1 MNYLAH
7 SMISMEIDERLE
19 KSKITLYGNFTGDFY
34 KGKIEKRDLPERLRE
49 GVVLHRLIDSI
60 TDREDN
66 FLNMFLSEKFGI
78 FKGIVSDIIIDH
90 FVSKRFYSIFNENI
104 NDMEKKVLYT
114 IRTYKK
120 YFPEKFNDTFEW
132 ICRNKV
138 MSSYSN
144 LEFLERVFIGMSKR
158 IKRGE
163 RLLSAVDEIKKNYDE
178 FEENSLKEFL
188 YVKEKSINKF
198 LNK

>member
-7 SMISMEIDERLE
+7 SMISLEIDEKLE
-19 KSKITLYGNFTGDFY
+19 KTKTTLYGNFSGDFY
-34 KGKIEKRDLPERLRE
+34 KGRIEGIKLSENLKE
-49 GVVLHRLIDSI
+49 GVILHRIIDSI
-60 TDREDN
+60 ADGDDN
-66 FLNMFLSEKFGI
+66 YLNNILSKEFGI

-90 FVSKRFYSIFNENI
+90 FISKRFYSIFNENI

-120 YFPEKFNDTFEW
+120 YFPEKFNDIFEW

>member
-1 MNYLAH
+1 
-7 SMISMEIDERLE
+7 
-19 KSKITLYGNFTGDFY
+19 
-34 KGKIEKRDLPERLRE
+34 
-49 GVVLHRLIDSI
+49 
-60 TDREDN
+60 
-66 FLNMFLSEKFGI
+66 
-78 FKGIVSDIIIDH
+78 
-90 FVSKRFYSIFNENI
+90 
-104 NDMEKKVLYT
+104 
-114 IRTYKK
+114 
-120 YFPEKFNDTFEW
+120 
-132 ICRNKV
+132 

>member
-1 MNYLAH
+1 M
-7 SMISMEIDERLE
+7 
-19 KSKITLYGNFTGDFY
+19 
-34 KGKIEKRDLPERLRE
+34 
-49 GVVLHRLIDSI
+49 SI
-60 TDREDN
+60 TSANISATEST
-66 FLNMFLSEKFGI
+66 LI
-78 FKGIVSDIIIDH
+78 FEASWSGRSVKGIVSDIIIDH

-120 YFPEKFNDTFEW
+120 YFPEKFNDIFEW

-163 RLLSAVDEIKKNYDE
+163 RLLSAVDEIKKN
-178 FEENSLKEFL
+178 LRG
-188 YVKEKSINKF
+188 
-198 LNK
+198 

>member
-1 MNYLAH
+1 
-7 SMISMEIDERLE
+7 MISLEIDEKLE
-19 KSKITLYGNFTGDFY
+19 KTKTTLYGNFSGDFY
-34 KGKIEKRDLPERLRE
+34 KGRIEGIKLSENLKE
-49 GVVLHRLIDSI
+49 GVILHRIIDSI
-60 TDREDN
+60 ADGDDN
-66 FLNMFLSEKFGI
+66 YLNNILSKEFGI

-90 FVSKRFYSIFNENI
+90 FISKRFYSIFNENI

>member
-1 MNYLAH
+1 
-7 SMISMEIDERLE
+7 MISLEIDEKLE
-19 KSKITLYGNFTGDFY
+19 KTKTTLYGNFSGDFY
-34 KGKIEKRDLPERLRE
+34 KGRIEGIKLSENLKE
-49 GVVLHRLIDSI
+49 GVILHRIIDSI
-60 TDREDN
+60 ADGDDN
-66 FLNMFLSEKFGI
+66 YLNNILSKEFGI

-90 FVSKRFYSIFNENI
+90 FISKRFYSIFNENI

-120 YFPEKFNDTFEW
+120 YFPEKFNDIFEW